1 MNISLTPEFE
11 KLIQQRI
18 ATGMYTNA
26 SEVVRDALR
35 HFEDT
40 DPYKSLRDIMLPRIA
55 AAAKGEITDKSF
67 DEIIEEAKQEKYAQ

>member
-11 KLIQQRI
+11 ELIQRHI

-35 HFEDT
+35 HFEENDS
-40 DPYKSLRDIMLPRIA
+40 YKALKDILLPRILA
-55 AAAKGEITDKSF
+55 AEKEVVTESF
-67 DEIIEEAKQEKYAQ
+67 DEIIAAAKREKYAQ

>member
-11 KLIQQRI
+11 NLIQQRI

-35 HFEDT
+35 HFEES
-40 DPYKSLRDIMLPRIA
+40 DPYKPLREVMLPRIA
-55 AAAKGEITDKSF
+55 SAERGEVTDKSF
-67 DEIIEEAKQEKYAQ
+67 DEIIGEAKQEKYVQ